1 MSADHARPRPFVRRS
16 LPALALALALTL
28 ALCPPAAAVER
39 PVHTFSIVA
48 RDSVTGQLGVA
59 VQSHWFSVGSVV
71 TWAEAGVGA
80 VATQSFAEPAYGPR
94 GLALM
99 RSGLDAPAALQALLA
114 ADPAQDVRQVAFV
127 DARGGVGTHTGAR
140 CIEAAGHQTGRGWSV
155 QANMMLADGVV
166 PAMSAAYAAA
176 LAAGADL
183 PERLLRALEAA
194 QGAGGDIRGVQSAA
208 ILVVAGTATGRPS
221 DDRLLDLRVEDSAAP
236 LPELRRLVS
245 VWRAYG
251 RMNSGDAAIER
262 GDLAAALAHYAAAD
276 SLLPGNLEVRYWHAV
291 TLAVNGHAERALP
304 IFREVFTTDRNWV
317 ELTRRLVKP
326 GLIPDTAAGR
336 ALLAEI
342 LREAPR

>member
-1 MSADHARPRPFVRRS
+1 MFAVRTVHRLVIHPFN
-16 LPALALALALTL
+16 LALACALALGAS
-28 ALCPPAAAVER
+28 PAAAER

-99 RSGLDAPAALQALLA
+99 NSGLDAPSALRALIA
-114 ADPAQDVRQVAFV
+114 ADPAQEVRQVAFV
-127 DARGGVGTHTGAR
+127 DARGRVAAHTGAK
-140 CIEAAGHQTGRGWSV
+140 CIETAGHHVGRGWSV
-155 QANMMLADGVV
+155 QANMMLGDSVV
-166 PAMSAAYAAA
+166 PAMAAA
-176 LAAGADL
+176 CAAAMTAGADL

-221 DDRLLDLRVEDSAAP
+221 DDRLLELRVEDSVAP
-236 LPELRRLVS
+236 LPELRRLVG

-251 RMNSGDAAIER
+251 RMNAGDAAVEQ

-304 IFREVFTTDRNWV
+304 IFREVFAADRNWV
-317 ELTRRLVKP
+317 ELTRRLVRP
-326 GLIPDTAAGR
+326 GLIPDTATGR

>member
-1 MSADHARPRPFVRRS
+1 MPAVRTVPRLVILKFS
-16 LPALALALALTL
+16 LALACALALGASVS
-28 ALCPPAAAVER
+28 AAER

-48 RDSVTGQLGVA
+48 RDSLTGQLGVA

-99 RSGLDAPAALQALLA
+99 NSGLDAPAALRALIA
-114 ADPAQDVRQVAFV
+114 ADAAQEVRQVAFV
-127 DARGGVGTHTGAR
+127 DAHGRVAAHTGAK
-140 CIEAAGHQTGRGWSV
+140 CIETAGHHAGRGWSV
-155 QANMMLADGVV
+155 QANMMLGAGVV
-166 PAMSAAYAAA
+166 PAMAAAYQAA

-221 DDRLLDLRVEDSAAP
+221 DDRLLELRVEDSAAP
-236 LPELRRLVS
+236 LPELRRLVG

-251 RMNSGDAAIER
+251 RMNAGDAAVEQ

-304 IFREVFTTDRNWV
+304 IFREVFAADRNWV

-326 GLIPDTAAGR
+326 GLIPDTATGR

>member
-1 MSADHARPRPFVRRS
+1 MSAVRALFRRPAR
-16 LPALALALALTL
+16 ALAFVLAVALPCALA
-28 ALCPPAAAVER
+28 PRAAAAER

-71 TWAEAGVGA
+71 AWAEAGVGA

-94 GLALM
+94 GLALL
-99 RSGLDAPAALQALLA
+99 RSGLDAPAALRALVA
-114 ADPAQDVRQVAFV
+114 ADPAQEVRQVAFV
-127 DARGGVGTHTGAR
+127 DARGGVAAHTGAK
-140 CIEAAGHQTGRGWSV
+140 CIETAGHRTGPGCSV
-155 QANMMLADGVV
+155 QANMMLGDDVV
-166 PAMSAAYAAA
+166 PAMAAAYRAA

-236 LPELRRLVS
+236 LPELRRLVG

-251 RMNSGDAAIER
+251 RMNAGDLAVER
-262 GDLAAALAHYAAAD
+262 GELAAALAHYAAAD

-291 TLAVNGHAERALP
+291 TLAANGHVQRALP
-304 IFREVFTTDRNWV
+304 IFRQVFAADRNWV

-326 GLIPDTAAGR
+326 GLIPDTDAGR

>member
-1 MSADHARPRPFVRRS
+1 
-16 LPALALALALTL
+16 
-28 ALCPPAAAVER
+28 
-39 PVHTFSIVA
+39 
-48 RDSVTGQLGVA
+48 
-59 VQSHWFSVGSVV
+59 
-71 TWAEAGVGA
+71 
-80 VATQSFAEPAYGPR
+80 
-94 GLALM
+94 
-99 RSGLDAPAALQALLA
+99 
-114 ADPAQDVRQVAFV
+114 
-127 DARGGVGTHTGAR
+127 
-140 CIEAAGHQTGRGWSV
+140 
-155 QANMMLADGVV
+155 MMLGDGVV
-166 PAMSAAYAAA
+166 PAMAVAYQTA
-176 LAAGADL
+176 LAAGDDL

-221 DDRLLDLRVEDSAAP
+221 DDRLLELRVEDSAAP
-236 LPELRRLVS
+236 LPELRRLVG

-251 RMNSGDAAIER
+251 RMNAGDAAVEQ

-304 IFREVFTTDRNWV
+304 IFRDVFAADRNWV

-326 GLIPDTAAGR
+326 GLIPDTDTGR